1 MSAAS
6 HLSDRPQNE
15 RSRPQDAGLKSNRP
29 VIVWF
34 RRDLRISDNPALQ
47 AAIASQRKVIA
58 LYIYESDVGRAYG
71 GASLW
76 WLHYSLQALS
86 EDIARLGGVLVKRKG
101 SANAVLNTLIAQSDA
116 CAVYWNRRY
125 SAPARRTDT
134 AIMESLK
141 DRNIEVQSFRANLLS
156 EPWEIKTKTGGY
168 YKVFTPYWRAVT
180 SQAHVSL
187 PLPAPDT
194 GRFVTSLATD
204 TLDDWKLL
212 PRHSNITPDWG
223 GKLAP
228 YWQPGSAGAR
238 QALEHFIDGPIE
250 TYAESRN
257 RPDNET
263 GTSRLSAHLA
273 FGEISPREI
282 WHACLGGQNLTSK
295 YLAEI
300 GWREFSYVLLFHNPD
315 LATRNFK
322 PYFDNFEWEHN
333 PAHLRAWQKGQ
344 TGYPFVDAG
353 MRQLWQTGWQHNR
366 VRMVTASFLIKHL
379 LLDWRL
385 GEAWFHDTLVDAD
398 PASNAAS
405 WQWVAGSGADASPY
419 FRIFNPFS
427 QGEKFDPNGD
437 YVRKFVPEIAAL
449 PTQYIHRP
457 WEAPEDVLAKVNVTL
472 GQTYPRPIVEHKMAR
487 TRALAAYKACRID
500 GLKA

>member
-58 LYIYESDVGRAYG
+58 LYIYE
-71 GASLW
+71 ASLW

-101 SANAVLNTLIAQSDA
+101 SANAVLNTLIAQSGA

-228 YWQPGSAGAR
+228 YWQPGSAG
-238 QALEHFIDGPIE
+238 
-250 TYAESRN
+250 
-257 RPDNET
+257 
-263 GTSRLSAHLA
+263 

-385 GEAWFHDTLVDAD
+385 GEAWF
-398 PASNAAS
+398 
-405 WQWVAGSGADASPY
+405 
-419 FRIFNPFS
+419 
-427 QGEKFDPNGD
+427 
-437 YVRKFVPEIAAL
+437 AL
-449 PTQYIHRP
+449 LS
-457 WEAPEDVLAKVNVTL
+457 DF
-472 GQTYPRPIVEHKMAR
+472 
-487 TRALAAYKACRID
+487 
-500 GLKA
+500 